1 MPLSNENRTYGI
13 ALNIYYKNSTV
24 PETHYQEFNSATS
37 RRQSINLTVTPENTD
52 EVINYVA
59 IAFVYGYNGNTMTAY
74 SAELNIA
81 PADS

>member
-1 MPLSNENRTYGI
+1 MFNVAGQAQAKSVPLSNENRTYGI

-52 EVINYVA
+52 EVINCR
-59 IAFVYGYNGNTMTAY
+59 FVNDVLQN
-74 SAELNIA
+74 
-81 PADS
+81 